1 MKYLR
6 TLRLN
11 NFWKDLLFPKITL
24 NLNYQ
29 NILYMLEQ
37 KDAPMDTEVIQ
48 VRDVVANQVYRT
60 TNYERFS
67 ILHGNRSLNPMHF
80 ERLKTAIST
89 MDLTESNP
97 ILVNDDFEI
106 IDGQHRFEV
115 CKYLKKPIYY
125 LLKKGYG
132 LREVQMLNANMK
144 NWRLEDYVDG
154 YCDLGNKEYLY
165 LRSFLGQHKLGMMN
179 SITVLSSM
187 GSHKSHTIMDG
198 TMTLPN
204 KARGETIAKW
214 VEQLEPLYAG
224 VRRKSFINALI
235 KLHSNRQFEFKQL
248 MAKLAYQQTK
258 LVDCTDMK
266 GYLTLLEEIYNFKER
281 GTKLRFF

>member
-1 MKYLR
+1 MFNTK
-6 TLRLN
+6 
-11 NFWKDLLFPKITL
+11 
-24 NLNYQ
+24 Q
-29 NILYMLEQ
+29 
-37 KDAPMDTEVIQ
+37 APMETEVNQ

-60 TNYERFS
+60 TKYERFS
-67 ILHGNRSLNPMHF
+67 FLDGNRNLNSMHF

-125 LLKKGYG
+125 LQKKGYG

-144 NWRLEDYVDG
+144 NWRLEDYVEG
-154 YCDLGNKEYLY
+154 YCDLGNEEYLY
-165 LRSFLGQHKLGMMN
+165 LRSFLAQHKLGMFN
-179 SITVLSSM
+179 SITLLSGRSNE
-187 GSHKSHTIMDG
+187 KTNTIMNG
-198 TMTLPN
+198 TMVL
-204 KARGETIAKW
+204 KSKSRGETIAKW
-214 VEQLEPLYAG
+214 IVQLEPLYSG
-224 VRRKSFINALI
+224 VKRKSFVNALI
-235 KLHSNRQFEFKQL
+235 KLHSIKQFDFSQL
-248 MAKLAYQQTK
+248 MAKLSYQQTK

>member
-1 MKYLR
+1 MFNTK
-6 TLRLN
+6 
-11 NFWKDLLFPKITL
+11 
-24 NLNYQ
+24 Q
-29 NILYMLEQ
+29 
-37 KDAPMDTEVIQ
+37 APMETEVNQ

-60 TNYERFS
+60 TKYERFS
-67 ILHGNRSLNPMHF
+67 FLDGNRNLNPMHF
-80 ERLKTAIST
+80 ERLKTAIAT

-125 LLKKGYG
+125 LQKKGYG

-144 NWRLEDYVDG
+144 NWRLEDYVEG
-154 YCDLGNKEYLY
+154 YCDLGNEEYLY
-165 LRSFLGQHKLGMMN
+165 LRSFLAQHKLGMM
-179 SITVLSSM
+179 SSVTILSSM
-187 GSHKSHTIMDG
+187 GGGKALSITDG
-198 TMTLPN
+198 TLLLPN
-204 KARGETIAKW
+204 KERGETIAKW
-214 VEQLEPLYAG
+214 VQQLEPLYTG
-224 VRRKSFINALI
+224 SKRKSFLLALVKIYSI
-235 KLHSNRQFEFKQL
+235 KQFEFKQL
-248 MAKLAYQQTK
+248 MTKLSFQQTK